1 MAFHVCVLN
10 YVFKQQYFTMFGF
23 VVFFCFV
30 LFFPQRKSIAASVS

>member
-23 VVFFCFV
+23 VVFFV